1 MPRNR
6 RDLAAAVLEEIIKAP
21 NIAPS
26 RLSGR
31 AGVKYS
37 YVKIFLQNRLIEVQ
51 KTGKRHAHPSMHACK
66 RETEPFSK
74 AYSYVGRS
82 GSCRVL

>member
-6 RDLAAAVLEEIIKAP
+6 KDLAAAVLEEIIKAP

-31 AGVKYS
+31 VGINYS
-37 YVKIFLQNRLIEVQ
+37 YVEIFLQNGLMEMQ
-51 KTGKRHAHPSMHACK
+51 KTGKRHARLSI
-66 RETEPFSK
+66 TEK
-74 AYSYVGRS
+74 GRTFLQHY
-82 GSCRVL
+82 RVCNQLLPC

>member
-6 RDLAAAVLEEIIKAP
+6 KDLAAAVLEEIIKAP

-31 AGVKYS
+31 VGINYS
-37 YVKIFLQNRLIEVQ
+37 YVEIFLQNGLMEMQ
-51 KTGKRHAHPSMHACK
+51 KTGKRHAQLSI
-66 RETEPFSK
+66 TEK
-74 AYSYVGRS
+74 GRTFLQHY
-82 GSCRVL
+82 RVCNQLLPC